1 MSQSRRGFIRSIGLG
16 TAGLMGSSFIIGRG
30 REAAA
35 FEPAGSR
42 LLLDDGVLKI
52 SSNENARGPGPNVMR
67 ALQKAITPRLGR
79 GYPPDYLAE
88 LVETVADYN
97 GVAQDHVVVGT
108 GSGGLLVAATLAFC
122 KDGKALV
129 TASPTYA
136 TPEDVA
142 RGMGVPVHAVPLD
155 RSLRLDLDAMASAAN
170 GAGMVFLCNPNNP
183 TGTAHPAGAVEAF
196 VRQVKARS
204 PDTAILLDEAYID
217 YAVDPGVES
226 GVALTQEFP
235 GVFITRTL
243 SKAHGMAGLR
253 VGYGVGQPATMQ
265 ALAQAANLG
274 SMNTLSAA
282 AGIASLKDTAHLAWE
297 RQENKRIQ
305 DYVMGAFREMG
316 YDGPD
321 TNANCMF
328 VELGRPASWFRDECL
343 KRGVAVGRDFPPL
356 AQTHARIS
364 LGSMEEMEFAVSV
377 FRDVLKG

>member
-16 TAGLMGSSFIIGRG
+16 TAGLLGSSFIIGRG

-42 LLLDDGVLKI
+42 TFLDDGVLKI
-52 SSNENARGPGPNVMR
+52 SSNENARGPGPSVMR
-67 ALQKAITPRLGR
+67 AIQEAVTPRLGR

-88 LVETVADYN
+88 LVDTVADFN
-97 GVAQDHVVVGT
+97 GVAAENVVIGT
-108 GSGGLLVAATLAFC
+108 GSGGLLVAATRAFC

-136 TPEDVA
+136 TPEDTA
-142 RGMGVPVHAVPLD
+142 RSMGVPVHAVPLD
-155 RSLRLDLDAMASAAN
+155 RSLHLDLDGMASAAR
-170 GAGMVFLCNPNNP
+170 GAGLVFLCNPNNP

-196 VRQVKARS
+196 VRQVKSRS

-217 YAVDPGVES
+217 YAVDPGVQS

-253 VGYGVGQPATMQ
+253 VGYGVGQPETVQ
-265 ALAQAANLG
+265 ALAQAWNLG

-282 AGIASLKDTAHLAWE
+282 AGIASLKDRAHLAWE

-316 YDGPD
+316 YDGPN
-321 TNANCMF
+321 TNSNCIF

-356 AQTHARIS
+356 ATTHSRIS
-364 LGSMEEMEFAVSV
+364 LGTMEEMEHAVSV

>member
-35 FEPAGSR
+35 FEPLGSR

-67 ALQKAITPRLGR
+67 ALQEAITPRLGR

-88 LVETVADYN
+88 LVATVADYN
-97 GVAQDHVVVGT
+97 GVAQDHVVIGT

-155 RSLRLDLDAMASAAN
+155 RSLRLDLGAMASAAN
-170 GAGMVFLCNPNNP
+170 GAGLVFLCNPNNP

-282 AGIASLKDTAHLAWE
+282 AGIASLKDTGHLAWE

>member
-16 TAGLMGSSFIIGRG
+16 TAGLIGSSFIIGRG

-35 FEPAGSR
+35 FEPAGST
-42 LLLDDGVLKI
+42 LLLGDDVLKI

-67 ALQKAITPRLGR
+67 AIQEAVTPRLGR
-79 GYPPDYLAE
+79 GYPPDYTAD
-88 LVETVADYN
+88 LVDTVAEYN
-97 GVAQDHVVVGT
+97 GVARENVVIGT
-108 GSGGLLVAATLAFC
+108 GSGGLLVAATRAFC
-122 KDGKALV
+122 KDGRPLV
-129 TASPTYA
+129 TAAPTYA
-136 TPEDVA
+136 TTESTA
-142 RGMGVPVHAVPLD
+142 RSMGVEVHAPPLD
-155 RSLRLDLDAMASAAN
+155 RSLSLDLDAMASAAS
-170 GAGMVFLCNPNNP
+170 GAGLVFLCNPNNP

-204 PDTAILLDEAYID
+204 PDTAILLDEAYMD

-253 VGYGVGQPATMQ
+253 VGYGVGQPDTVQ
-265 ALAQAANLG
+265 ALAEAWNLG

-282 AGIASLKDTAHLAWE
+282 AGIASLKDTGHLAWE

-305 DYVMGAFREMG
+305 DYVMGAFRDMG

-321 TNANCMF
+321 TNANCVF

-343 KRGVAVGRDFPPL
+343 ERGVAVGRDFPPL
-356 AQTHARIS
+356 AETHARIS
-364 LGSMEEMEFAVSV
+364 LGTMEEMEHAVAV
-377 FRDVLKG
+377 FRDVLRG

>member
-35 FEPAGSR
+35 FEPMGSPR
-42 LLLDDGVLKI
+42 FLDDGVLKI

-67 ALQKAITPRLGR
+67 ALQEAITPRLGR
-79 GYPPDYLAE
+79 GYPPDYTAE
-88 LVETVADYN
+88 LVDAVAGFN
-97 GVAQDHVVVGT
+97 HVPRENVLIGT
-108 GSGGLLVAATLAFC
+108 GSGGLLVAATRAFC

-136 TPEDVA
+136 TPEDTA
-142 RGMGVPVHAVPLD
+142 RSMGVQVHAVPLTG
-155 RSLRLDLDAMASAAN
+155 SLHLDLDGMAAAAN
-170 GAGMVFLCNPNNP
+170 GAGLVFLCNPNNP

-204 PDTAILLDEAYID
+204 PNTAILLDEAYID
-217 YAVDPGVES
+217 YAVDPGVAS

-265 ALAQAANLG
+265 ALAEAWNLG

-282 AGIASLKDTAHLAWE
+282 AGIASLKDTGHLAWE
-297 RQENKRIQ
+297 RQENRRIR
-305 DYVMGAFREMG
+305 DMVMGAFRDMG

-321 TNANCMF
+321 TNSNCIF

-356 AQTHARIS
+356 AQTHSRIS
-364 LGSMEEMEFAVSV
+364 LGTMEEMQHAVSV

>member
-16 TAGLMGSSFIIGRG
+16 TAGLVGSSFIIGRG

-35 FEPAGSR
+35 FEPAGST
-42 LLLDDGVLKI
+42 LLLDDGILKI

-67 ALQKAITPRLGR
+67 AIQEAVTPRLGR
-79 GYPPDYLAE
+79 GYPPDYTAD
-88 LVETVADYN
+88 LVDTVAAYN
-97 GVAQDHVVVGT
+97 GVAPDNVVIGT

-136 TPEDVA
+136 TPEGTA
-142 RGMGVPVHAVPLD
+142 RSMGVPVHALPLD
-155 RSLRLDLDAMASAAN
+155 RSLSLDLDAMASAAT
-170 GAGMVFLCNPNNP
+170 GAGLVFLCNPNNP

-204 PDTAILLDEAYID
+204 PNTAILLDEAYID

-265 ALAQAANLG
+265 ALAEAWNLG

-282 AGIASLKDTAHLAWE
+282 AGVASLEDTAHLEWE
-297 RQENKRIQ
+297 RKENKRIQ
-305 DYVMGAFREMG
+305 DYVMGAFRNMG

-321 TNANCMF
+321 TNANCIF
-328 VELGRPASWFRDECL
+328 VELGRPASWFRDECM

-356 AQTHARIS
+356 AETHARIS
-364 LGSMEEMEFAVSV
+364 LGTMEEMEHAVSV
-377 FRDVLKG
+377 FQDVLKA

>member
-16 TAGLMGSSFIIGRG
+16 TAGLIGSSFIIGRG
-30 REAAA
+30 QEAAA

-42 LLLDDGVLKI
+42 LLLDDGILKI
-52 SSNENARGPGPNVMR
+52 SSNENARGPGPSVMR
-67 ALQKAITPRLGR
+67 AIQEAVTPRLGR
-79 GYPPDYLAE
+79 GYAPDYTAE
-88 LVETVADYN
+88 LVDTVAAYN
-97 GVAQDHVVVGT
+97 GVAPENVVIGT

-122 KDGKALV
+122 KDGRALV
-129 TASPTYA
+129 TAAPTYA
-136 TPEDVA
+136 TPEGTA
-142 RGMGVPVHAVPLD
+142 RSMGVPVHAIPLD
-155 RSLRLDLDAMASAAN
+155 RSLALDLDAMASAAT
-170 GAGMVFLCNPNNP
+170 GAGLVFLCNPNNP

-204 PDTAILLDEAYID
+204 PNTAILLDEAYID

-253 VGYGVGQPATMQ
+253 VGYGVGQPATMR
-265 ALAQAANLG
+265 ALEEAWNLG

-282 AGIASLKDTAHLAWE
+282 AGIASLKDTGHLAWE

-305 DYVMGAFREMG
+305 DYVMGAFRGMG

-321 TNANCMF
+321 TNANCIF
-328 VELGRPASWFRDECL
+328 VELGRPAAWFRDECL

-356 AQTHARIS
+356 SETHSRIS
-364 LGSMEEMEFAVSV
+364 LGTMAEMEYAVSV